1 MSTTAVRR
9 LAPTVLR
16 LATKRTIPP
25 SSVAPRSC
33 QWNAVS
39 RNAFSSRS
47 ALYVKKYT
55 EDHEWIELDSDGKTG
70 TIGITEYASKALG
83 DVVYVELPELGLEV
97 SKGDSI
103 GAVESVKS
111 ASDILTPVSG
121 TIKDH
126 NKVLEEKPGTINK
139 SPEGE
144 GWLAKIE
151 VSDSAE
157 LDSLMSKEDYDNF
170 EKE

>member
-1 MSTTAVRR
+1 
-9 LAPTVLR
+9 
-16 LATKRTIPP
+16 
-25 SSVAPRSC
+25 
-33 QWNAVS
+33 
-39 RNAFSSRS
+39 
-47 ALYVKKYT
+47 
-55 EDHEWIELDSDGKTG
+55 
-70 TIGITEYASKALG
+70 
-83 DVVYVELPELGLEV
+83 LPELGLEV
-97 SKGDSI
+97 AKGDSI

>member
-1 MSTTAVRR
+1 M
-9 LAPTVLR
+9 
-16 LATKRTIPP
+16 
-25 SSVAPRSC
+25 
-33 QWNAVS
+33 
-39 RNAFSSRS
+39 
-47 ALYVKKYT
+47 KKYT
-55 EDHEWIELDSDGKTG
+55 EDHEWIELDADGKIG

-83 DVVYVELPELGLEV
+83 DVVYVELPELGLDV
-97 SKGDSI
+97 TKGDTI

-139 SPEGE
+139 SPEGD

-151 VSDSAE
+151 ISDASE
-157 LDSLMSKEDYDNF
+157 LDSLMSKEDYDTF